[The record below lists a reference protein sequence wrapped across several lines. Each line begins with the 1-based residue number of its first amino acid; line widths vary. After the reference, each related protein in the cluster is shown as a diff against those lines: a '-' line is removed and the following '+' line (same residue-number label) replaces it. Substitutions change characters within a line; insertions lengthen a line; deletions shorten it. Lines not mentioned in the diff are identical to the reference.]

1 MVQSLSKPICGK
13 WKKSREGCRWS
24 MINNVPNLLGWV
36 ESHVS
41 VERGTEWQNYNRM
54 VGGLYAVLCFTLLA
68 AWFDPHKIERSVAI
82 KLYFHANLWKRLIE
96 FWPPVQRRPG
106 MQISGAVKYPVLE
119 VKWQQK
125 LWLEPCNNQSR
136 CFDCWE
142 PAKKSPGFAQA
153 RAPQTVI
160 KPFAGKLLLLSASPY
175 TLHTTP

>member
-1 MVQSLSKPICGK
+1 MKEISKG
-13 WKKSREGCRWS
+13 
-24 MINNVPNLLGWV
+24 V
-36 ESHVS
+36 ESVDDLFYDKWCSKSSGHL
-41 VERGTEWQNYNRM
+41 VESRPMDLWTEWQNHNSM

-106 MQISGAVKYPVLE
+106 MQISRAVKYPVLE

-125 LWLEPCNNQSR
+125 LWLQPCNNQSR

-160 KPFAGKLLLLSASPY
+160 KPFAGKFLLLSAS
-175 TLHTTP
+175 H